1 MQLITYKTNIR
12 NEAAINKVAPLLNK
26 VIGPANWQIDILNND
41 KELTVFA
48 PGFIDEELVL
58 KAIRKAGFRAENIED
73 YFSIY

>member
-48 PGFIDEELVL
+48 PGFVDEELVL